1 MVQINSFPRLPQLPS
16 GKPDIA
22 EWNISIF
29 KYEKYI
35 YTQFQSRSIFQPAML
50 VYRSVLIW
58 LVVSTQLKNLSQI
71 GSFPQGSGWKIK
83 NIWNHHPVMF
93 FPQKKMEP
101 EDKANSG
108 SASTT
113 MLKRSC
119 WTQGPAWS
127 GKRVNHMMRVNTV
140 GDSYS
145 GDKDGC
151 THYVGLI

>member
-1 MVQINSFPRLPQLPS
+1 
-16 GKPDIA
+16 
-22 EWNISIF
+22 
-29 KYEKYI
+29 
-35 YTQFQSRSIFQPAML
+35 
-50 VYRSVLIW
+50 
-58 LVVSTQLKNLSQI
+58 
-71 GSFPQGSGWKIK
+71 
-83 NIWNHHPVMF
+83 
-93 FPQKKMEP
+93 MEP

-127 GKRVNHMMRVNTV
+127 GKRVNQILMRVNMV

-151 THYVGLI
+151 THYVGLT